1 MSGHPAAVPGRN
13 LTDPSRAVHD
23 EDLEAGLK
31 PPVYEEIVIP
41 EEFGPVEVVVDDLK
55 VRRFAF
61 TQDDHGD
68 WYLRSGPDGPRI
80 GHAGLLANDLLQLF
94 TLHYAASQV
103 VGLHTE
109 EELWFDRPVRV
120 GQRVRL
126 AGRYVDKYERRGQG
140 YVVMEA
146 DARDE
151 DGRTLVRHRGV
162 EIMRTAPAEV
172 AGRGSAGG
180 GGGGRR
186 VSDAYDTSLPL
197 AQRLG
202 AGSLPGTGLEP
213 LRKEIT
219 FEQMAVF
226 SRIGEF
232 VTNIHDS
239 LGTARAAGLA
249 VPIVQGQQLVCY
261 LAELLTR
268 VFGAEWLWTGWLRV
282 KFLRPVSAFDTIE
295 AAGAV
300 REVERDGSRT
310 RIGLDVWVRRGD
322 ASLAAVGWA
331 RGEVPTDRPVRG
343 ILPFADQG

>member
-1 MSGHPAAVPGRN
+1 MTAHHTAVRGRN
-13 LTDPSRAVHD
+13 LTDPARAVH
-23 EDLEAGLK
+23 EKDLEAGLK
-31 PPVYEEIVIP
+31 APVYDEIVIP
-41 EEFGPVEVVVDDLK
+41 EEFGPVDLLVDDLK
-55 VRRFAF
+55 VKRFAF

-68 WYLRSGPDGPRI
+68 RYLRAGPHGPRV

-94 TLHYAASQV
+94 TLNFAASQV

-109 EELWFDRPVRV
+109 EELWFDRPVLV

-126 AGRYVDKYERRGQG
+126 AGRYVEKYERRGQG

-162 EIMRTAPAEV
+162 EIMRTTPGEV
-172 AGRGSAGG
+172 AGRGSAGRG
-180 GGGGRR
+180 TGRR
-186 VSDAYDTSLPL
+186 VSDEYDTSLPL
-197 AQRLG
+197 AERLG
-202 AGSLPGTGLEP
+202 GGTVPGTGLEP

-232 VTNIHDS
+232 VTNIHND
-239 LGTARAAGLA
+239 LGTARSADLA

-261 LAELLTR
+261 LTELLTR
-268 VFGAEWLWTGWLRV
+268 AFGAEWFTTGWVHV
-282 KFLRPVSAFDTIE
+282 KFLRPVSAFDRIE

-300 REVERDGSRT
+300 REVDEDGSRT
-310 RIGLDVWVRRGD
+310 RIGVDVWVRRGD
-322 ASLAAVGWA
+322 GGLAAVGWA
-331 RGEVPTDRPVRG
+331 RGEVPTHVPPG
-343 ILPFADQG
+343 IPPLAGTM

>member
-1 MSGHPAAVPGRN
+1 MTVHETAVLGRN
-13 LTDPSRAVHD
+13 LTDPSRAAHED
-23 EDLEAGLK
+23 DLEAGLK
-31 PPVYEEIVIP
+31 PPVFDSIVVP
-41 EEFGPVEVVVDDLK
+41 EEFGPVDLLVDDLK
-55 VRRFAF
+55 VKRFAF

-68 WYLRSGPDGPRI
+68 RYLRAGPDGPRV
-80 GHAGLLANDLLQLF
+80 GHAALLANDLLQLF
-94 TLHYAASQV
+94 TLRFAPSQV

-109 EELWFDRPVRV
+109 EELWFDRPVLV

-162 EIMRTAPAEV
+162 EIMRTTPGEV
-172 AGRGSAGG
+172 AGRGSAGRG
-180 GGGGRR
+180 TGRR

-197 AQRLG
+197 AESLG
-202 AGSLPGTGLEP
+202 GGAVPGMGLQP
-213 LRKEIT
+213 LSKEIT

-226 SRIGEF
+226 SRTGEF
-232 VTNIHDS
+232 VTNIHND
-239 LGTARAAGLA
+239 LATARAGGLT

-268 VFGAEWLWTGWLRV
+268 AFGDEWFTTGRLHV
-282 KFLRPVSAFDTIE
+282 KFLRPVSAFDRVE

-300 REVERDGSRT
+300 RDVERDGSRT
-310 RIGLDVWVRRGD
+310 RVGLDVWVRRGD
-322 ASLAAVGWA
+322 RSLAAVGWA
-331 RGEVPTDRPVRG
+331 HGEVPTDRPVRG
-343 ILPFADQG
+343 ILPTGDFA

>member
-1 MSGHPAAVPGRN
+1 MTVHRTAVLGRN
-13 LTDPSRAVHD
+13 LTAPSRAAH
-23 EDLEAGLK
+23 ENDLEAGLK
-31 PPVYEEIVIP
+31 PPVFDSIVVP
-41 EEFGPVEVVVDDLK
+41 EEFGPVDLLVDDLK
-55 VRRFAF
+55 VKRFAF

-68 WYLRSGPDGPRI
+68 WYLRAGPDGPRI

-94 TLHYAASQV
+94 TLRFAASQV

-109 EELWFDRPVRV
+109 EELWFDRPVLV

-126 AGRYVDKYERRGQG
+126 AGRYMDTYERRGQG
-140 YVVMEA
+140 HVVMEA

-162 EIMRTAPAEV
+162 EIMRTTPGEV
-172 AGRGSAGG
+172 AGRGSAGRTP
-180 GGGGRR
+180 GRR
-186 VSDAYDTSLPL
+186 VSDEYDTSLPL
-197 AQRLG
+197 VDALG
-202 AGSLPGTGLEP
+202 GAAVPGMGLEP
-213 LRKEIT
+213 LAKEIT

-226 SRIGEF
+226 SRMGEF
-232 VTNIHDS
+232 VTNIHND
-239 LGTARAAGLA
+239 LATARAADLA

-268 VFGAEWLWTGWLRV
+268 VFGTMWFTTGWLHV
-282 KFLRPVSAFDTIE
+282 KFLRPVSAFDRIE

-310 RIGLDVWVRRGD
+310 RVGLDVWVRRGD
-322 ASLAAVGWA
+322 TSLAAVGWA

-343 ILPFADQG
+343 ILPFKGFA

>member
-1 MSGHPAAVPGRN
+1 MTTHPTAVLGRN
-13 LTDPSRAVHD
+13 LTDPSRAVQD
-23 EDLEAGLK
+23 KDLEAGLK
-31 PPVYEEIVIP
+31 PPVFDEIVIP
-41 EEFGPVEVVVDDLK
+41 EEFGPVGLVVDDLK
-55 VRRFAF
+55 VKRFAF

-68 WYLRSGPDGPRI
+68 WYLRAGPDGPRI
-80 GHAGLLANDLLQLF
+80 GQAGLLANDLLQLF

-109 EELWFDRPVRV
+109 EELWFDRPVLV

-162 EIMRTAPAEV
+162 EIMRTTPGEV

-180 GGGGRR
+180 GSGRR
-186 VSDAYDTSLPL
+186 VSDEYDTSLPL
-197 AQRLG
+197 AERLG
-202 AGSLPGTGLEP
+202 GGTVTGMGLEP
-213 LRKEIT
+213 LRKEIM

-232 VTNIHDS
+232 VTNIHDN
-239 LGTARAAGLA
+239 LATARAAGLA

-268 VFGAEWLWTGWLRV
+268 AFGAEWFRTGWLRV
-282 KFLRPVSAFDTIE
+282 KFLRPVSAFDSVE

-300 REVERDGSRT
+300 REVEHDGSRT

-322 ASLAAVGWA
+322 GSLAAVGWA
-331 RGEVPTDRPVRG
+331 RGEVPTGRPAHG
-343 ILPFADQG
+343 ILPFPGNG